1 MVALPLP
8 LGILVSGRG
17 SNMEAI
23 ADAIAAGEVPARIQ
37 VVISDRPQARAMD
50 LARQRGLKALSLA
63 PGAFP
68 SRQAYDLALAA
79 ALKEE
84 GVKLVVLAGFM
95 RLLSQDF
102 LDHFP
107 GRVINIHPALLPAFP
122 GINAQR
128 QALDY
133 GVKYSGCTVHFVDA
147 GTDTG
152 PIIAQAVVAVRDDD
166 TPETLAARILVEEH
180 RLYPE
185 VIKWLA
191 AGRVELQGRR
201 VRVKA

>member
-1 MVALPLP
+1 MVASTLPI
-8 LGILVSGRG
+8 GILVSGRG

-23 ADAIAAGEVPARIQ
+23 ADAIEAGDVPARIE
-37 VVISDRPQARAMD
+37 VVISDRPQARALD
-50 LARQRGLKALSLA
+50 LARQRGLKALSLE

-79 ALKEE
+79 ALKEG
-84 GVKLVVLAGFM
+84 GVELAVLAGFM

-102 LDHFP
+102 LDQFP

-128 QALDY
+128 QALEY

-152 PIIAQAVVAVRDDD
+152 PIIAQAVVPVRDDD
-166 TPETLAARILVEEH
+166 TPEALAARILVEEH
-180 RLYPE
+180 RLYPA
-185 VIKWLA
+185 VIKWIA
-191 AGRVELQGRR
+191 EGRVELRGRR
-201 VRVKA
+201 VIVRI